1 MLIGRKKNIPVIYSS
16 SVQATNSGIYGETK
30 KLAEDELIKLQKDNH
45 NNVFIIRL
53 PGIFGKWSKPNYN
66 SVVSTFCFQAANGE
80 KLEVHERAEPLLLA
94 HVDDVVDEFILI
106 LESLINKK
114 HIPSGILPFK
124 KTHSITVQELAEKIK
139 CFSKKRESSF

>member
-66 SVVSTFCFQAANGE
+66 SVVSTFCFQV
-80 KLEVHERAEPLLLA
+80 KKWREV
-94 HVDDVVDEFILI
+94 
-106 LESLINKK
+106 
-114 HIPSGILPFK
+114 G
-124 KTHSITVQELAEKIK
+124 
-139 CFSKKRESSF
+139 SS